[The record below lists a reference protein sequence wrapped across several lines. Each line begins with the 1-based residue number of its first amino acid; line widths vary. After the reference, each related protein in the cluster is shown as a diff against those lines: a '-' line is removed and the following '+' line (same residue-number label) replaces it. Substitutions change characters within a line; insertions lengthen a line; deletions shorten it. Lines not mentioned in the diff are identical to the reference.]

1 MIPEN
6 KNFEEFMDFR
16 DMIQGDALDDRMK
29 MVQYMSKKPVMAMAR
44 GGSIENQEENKRIAK
59 VGDSLAEVY
68 VEAALAKNPDMFK
81 KFYKQQARM
90 SEGADLVAGG
100 LASMPMVNAS
110 FGGFLKDLAI
120 DVGKSVVGD
129 IAGEFVGGI
138 AESFSPAI
146 ADALGTTAG
155 KAIFGAGTNALIDY
169 GLNEVFDYGAKP
181 DIYSFGTDV
190 ALRGFADYMA
200 TPEEERSVFGELF
213 LDEDED
219 AEKIAAIRAAR
230 DKIRAS
236 RLGEL
241 EFDTQGPKGGSRR
254 KEPASFM
261 DRVANYARLDQAVK
275 DPTTRA
281 GGRQL
286 ALRGLEPFARSILKS
301 EFSEEQPQNQIPQVA
316 RPKPQVAKL
325 SNQVGG
331 LRGITV
337 PAKVDRSELNQRQIT
352 ELGTKGFT
360 IHKGKRI
367 TKQDLVGRTEYARR
381 TKPIAAATG
390 GLVSLRDDGGPVI
403 SKAQEAYMNWLRSQ
417 GGPSALS
424 KRALRQGR
432 IDEVMTPSGPEYFS
446 YSTGES
452 SQDVFGEG
460 MYDDQPGDMEMFP
473 FAYPENREKFLFA
486 RRSSPANVVR
496 SIQTIAPSDSNR
508 EFVLRLL
515 GLQEDNDV
523 NLDLIEANQGG
534 SIPERFTRADGRPFR
549 PRFGEPGYNERGV
562 VTHAQQAYMDWLKAH
577 GGPGAL
583 SKAGLRKGRIDEI
596 DYGGDV
602 GKVYFQYDP
611 GESYYG
617 EVYGA
622 GMYDDDGDID
632 MFPFAYPEHPDF
644 KLLNALGGGPRALP
658 PRSTRVAKSIETI
671 APSDSNIEFV
681 LKLLGFEEDD
691 DINLDLIEAN
701 QGGSL
706 MTDQFSGMVG
716 GDGHGMEDNV
726 QMPIVSDGEQVATLA
741 VSPKEYVVDAYTMA
755 ALGNGNADEGAKI
768 MDETIKSIRR
778 KAYGTN
784 KQPNEID
791 GSKAL
796 RSGLR
801 SIA

>member
-1 MIPEN
+1 MIQKN
-6 KNFEEFMDFR
+6 RNFEEFMDFR
-16 DMIQGDALDDRMK
+16 DMIQGDALDDRMQ

-68 VEAALAKNPDMFK
+68 VEAALAKNPNMFN

-120 DVGKSVVGD
+120 DVGKSVVSD
-129 IAGEFVGGI
+129 IAGEAIGTV
-138 AESFSPAI
+138 AESFSPAV

-169 GLNEVFDYGAKP
+169 GLKEVFDYGAKP

-200 TPEEERSVFGELF
+200 TPEDERAVFGELF
-213 LDEDED
+213 LDEED
-219 AEKIAAIRAAR
+219 ADDARKIAAIRAAR
-230 DKIRAS
+230 DKIRTS
-236 RLGEL
+236 RLGKL
-241 EFDTQGPKGGSRR
+241 EFDTKGPKGGSRR
-254 KEPASFM
+254 KEPAPFL
-261 DRVANYARLDQAVK
+261 DRVADYSRLGEAVK
-275 DPTTRA
+275 DPTSEE
-281 GGRQL
+281 GLRQIG
-286 ALRGLEPFARSILKS
+286 LRSLEPVGRSLFKAAAVP
-301 EFSEEQPQNQIPQVA
+301 EGQQAQPQGVQSIQPSRFVP
-316 RPKPQVAKL
+316 RL
-325 SNQVGG
+325 SREVGG

-367 TKQDLVGRTEYARR
+367 TKQDLVGRTEFVRR
-381 TKPIAAATG
+381 TKPLATAATG
-390 GLVSLRDDGGPVI
+390 GLVSLRDNGGPVV
-403 SKAQEAYMNWLRSQ
+403 SDAQKAYMNWLNSM

-424 KRALRQGR
+424 KRGLRARR
-432 IDEVMTPSGPEYFS
+432 IDEVITPAGPEYFS
-446 YSTGES
+446 YDTGES
-452 SQDVFGEG
+452 SQAALGAG
-460 MYDDQPGDMEMFP
+460 MYDDEDIDPFMFP
-473 FAYPENREKFLFA
+473 FAYPELPEFRQLNALGGGPRAVPPTPA
-486 RRSSPANVVR
+486 RRTQ

-515 GLQEDNDV
+515 GLQEDND
-523 NLDLIEANQGG
+523 
-534 SIPERFTRADGRPFR
+534 T
-549 PRFGEPGYNERGV
+549 
-562 VTHAQQAYMDWLKAH
+562 
-577 GGPGAL
+577 
-583 SKAGLRKGRIDEI
+583 
-596 DYGGDV
+596 
-602 GKVYFQYDP
+602 
-611 GESYYG
+611 
-617 EVYGA
+617 
-622 GMYDDDGDID
+622 
-632 MFPFAYPEHPDF
+632 
-644 KLLNALGGGPRALP
+644 
-658 PRSTRVAKSIETI
+658 
-671 APSDSNIEFV
+671 
-681 LKLLGFEEDD
+681 
-691 DINLDLIEAN
+691 NLDLIEAN

-706 MTDQFSGMVG
+706 MADQFSGMVG

-741 VSPKEYVVDAYTMA
+741 VSPKEYVVDAYTMS

-778 KAYGTN
+778 KAYGTS